1 MSSSSG
7 RERDRENDSY
17 VRLKSRMKHNPPDDI
32 NFERFPFDGDE
43 RQVCNF
49 AETLLTELKA
59 QGIDTIIYFQDY
71 PEQERPRDAYR
82 RVDRGEDTHR
92 DRTRIKDYEEQFR
105 KNNLL
110 IAKGRS
116 IVQLLTT
123 SAIFSDFSREV
134 QRQKGLDAPVLTPRE
149 IFHDVIMNFFHKKYL
164 TDAKLSRVMTKI
176 AKEIIAIPFIT
187 SIHGVKGLVAALYSK
202 EENCIRIAWWN
213 DNDDYYLNE
222 KDLKATLFSK
232 LVGEK
237 LQYFISML
245 NHYAFS
251 GVPRSFHDIADEL
264 KEMVSHCDLDSI
276 DNKAAYEMTS
286 DTQVTHTNTHLINF
300 TTHEQ
305 TIEMQN
311 QFDFNAHARGQT
323 CFNCDSPSHFL
334 PQCLASKC
342 YICRSVWPTTSSID
356 YHHPFNCPSTKGRDS
371 QEYTQRQKQR
381 SLHNLRSGPSNQQYV
396 PGSPSQTSFNP
407 TPVIPTLPQF
417 HYVPR
422 NQQQSRGAPSS
433 AYGGGRGSSSESGRG
448 SGRGFGGRNYSN
460 NVQNQPVSG
469 DELRRQFEIQH
480 AANHAAEI
488 AKVNA
493 AFNLNDGMFQ
503 IEEEVEYESEGGIN
517 QVRGYH
523 GS

>member
-286 DTQVTHTNTHLINF
+286 DTQVTHTSTHLLHH

-305 TIEMQN
+305 EEAMQN
-311 QFDFNAHARGQT
+311 QYFEVNANAKGQT
-323 CFNCDSPSHFL
+323 CHNCDSPTHFL
-334 PQCLASKC
+334 SQCRAAKC
-342 YICRSVWPTTSSID
+342 YICRSIWPNSSAPG
-356 YHHPFNCPSTKGRDS
+356 YHHPFNCPFKHQD
-371 QEYTQRQKQR
+371 KQR
-381 SLHNLRSGPSNQQYV
+381 NRNAQYRSDGNLS
-396 PGSPSQTSFNP
+396 SFIP
-407 TPVIPTLPQF
+407 KSVTPTLPKF
-417 HYVPR
+417 NYTPKLP
-422 NQQQSRGAPSS
+422 QQSRSALSS
-433 AYGGGRGSSSESGRG
+433 TGSGGRGNSFGSSGG
-448 SGRGFGGRNYSN
+448 GGRGFGGRVYAN
-460 NVQNQPVSG
+460 NAVDMSVSA
-469 DELRRQFEIQH
+469 DDLRQQFEIQH
-480 AANHAAEI
+480 AANYAAAIEQ
-488 AKVNA
+488 VNA
-493 AFNLNDGMFQ
+493 AFAIVDGEFQ
-503 IEEEVEYESEGGIN
+503 IQENVEYEHDESLN
-517 QVRGYH
+517 
-523 GS
+523 GSNKC